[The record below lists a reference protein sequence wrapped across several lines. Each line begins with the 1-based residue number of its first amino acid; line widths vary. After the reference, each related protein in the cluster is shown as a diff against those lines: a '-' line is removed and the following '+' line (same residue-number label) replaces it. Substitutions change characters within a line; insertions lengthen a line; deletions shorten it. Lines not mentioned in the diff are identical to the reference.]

1 MFKNL
6 TVLRVAE
13 APALELEA
21 IEEALR
27 RRPFVPCGPTQAESL
42 GWVPPRDDP
51 HAPLVEAVAGHRLMR
66 LRLEH
71 KRVPATAVRR
81 ELEARC
87 ARIEATEGRQP
98 GRREQRELKEA
109 IQQELL
115 PRAFA
120 QSADVW
126 VWWDVRA
133 GRLLL
138 DTTTARRVDAVTTA
152 LVEALPG
159 WRAEP
164 LATAT
169 SPASAMAAW
178 LGSSTE
184 DWPPHFAPGR
194 EVELKGDGDSPPV
207 VRYARHT
214 LHTEAMRTHLAQ
226 GKRPTRLALDW
237 DGRVQFVLTE
247 ALQLRR
253 IAFDDGVFETHDQ
266 GEADRFDADAAIATG
281 ELSSLLDDLI
291 ARWAGRFSP

>member
-13 APALELEA
+13 APALQLQTM
-21 IEEALR
+21 EEALR
-27 RRPFVPCGPTQAESL
+27 RQPFVPCGPAQAQSQ
-42 GWVPPRDDP
+42 GWVPPRGDP

-71 KRVPATAVRR
+71 KRVPAAVVRR
-81 ELEARC
+81 ELQARC
-87 ARIEATEGRQP
+87 AQIEATEGRQP

-109 IQQELL
+109 IQLELL

-120 QSADVW
+120 HTVDVG

-138 DTTTARRVDAVTTA
+138 DTTSAQRVDAVTTA

-159 WRAEP
+159 WRVEP
-164 LATAT
+164 LATRM
-169 SPASAMAAW
+169 SPASAMASW
-178 LGSSTE
+178 LASVTE
-184 DWPPHFAPGR
+184 DWPAHFAPGR
-194 EVELKGDGDSPPV
+194 EVELKGDGSNPPV
-207 VRYARHT
+207 VRFARHV
-214 LHTEAMRTHLAQ
+214 LDAAEMRDHLAQ

-253 IAFDDGVFETHDQ
+253 ITFDDGVFEASDH
-266 GEADRFDADAAIATG
+266 GEDDRFDADAAIATG

-291 ARWAGRFSP
+291 AALGGTLNP